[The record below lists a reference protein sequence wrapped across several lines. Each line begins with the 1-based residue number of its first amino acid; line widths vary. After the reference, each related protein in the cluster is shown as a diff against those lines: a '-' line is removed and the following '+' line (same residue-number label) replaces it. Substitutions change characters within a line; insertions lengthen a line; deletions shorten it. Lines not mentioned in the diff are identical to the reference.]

1 MTITFNLCFFLV
13 KTTVFVK
20 ETHFQLLWLLHVAY
34 IATFLAS
41 LFGNSVII
49 HIIRT
54 DNNMKTTT
62 NYLILNQA
70 CVDLMITTAE
80 GMNVIHYSLMNNSWL
95 GGLLGLITCK
105 VFLAVIFSSHMF
117 SLWVLAA
124 IAVERFYAVTRP
136 LRSCPVSQHLKKILF
151 LVWAACL
158 ATPSNFIQNASFK
171 RLNDCYYCDLSVV
184 LQEWTIINIFTGGFL
199 ALLPFLIIVAL
210 YTKVCLNLWSRQV
223 PGEGSNQ
230 NAQQAEAVKT
240 ARKVTLMMI
249 AVVVLYIVCWLP
261 LFISVILEYVNY
273 LQLNGS
279 LLLFLLW
286 LISTYSGLN
295 PYVYLTF
302 NHKFRNGFHKLF
314 RNCQRKIKIRNLNVL
329 SLRFQSF
336 QLEQMW

>member
-1 MTITFNLCFFLV
+1 MTINFNLCFSLV
-13 KTTVFVK
+13 NTTIFVK

-54 DNNMKTTT
+54 DNSMKTTT

-70 CVDLMITTAE
+70 CADLMITLAE

-105 VFLAVIFSSHMF
+105 VFLAVIFSFHMF
-117 SLWVLAA
+117 SLWVLAT

-136 LRSCPVSQHLKKILF
+136 LRSSPVSQHLKKIIF
-151 LVWAACL
+151 LLWATCL
-158 ATPSNFIQNASFK
+158 ATPLNFLQNASFK
-171 RLNDCYYCDLSVV
+171 KLNDCYYCDLTDV
-184 LQEWTIINIFTGGFL
+184 LQEWTIINIITGGLL
-199 ALLPFLIIVAL
+199 AFLPFLVIAAL
-210 YTKVCLNLWSRQV
+210 YAKVCLTLWSRQV
-223 PGEGSNQ
+223 PGEGSSQ
-230 NAQQAEAVKT
+230 NAQQVEAVKT

-249 AVVVLYIVCWLP
+249 VVTVFYIVCWLP
-261 LFISVILEYVNY
+261 LFISVILEYINY
-273 LQLNGS
+273 LELNGS
-279 LLLFLLW
+279 LLLFVLW

-302 NHKFRNGFHKLF
+302 NQKFGNGFHKLF
-314 RNCQRKIKIRNLNVL
+314 RNCRRKIKIRNLNVV

-336 QLEQMW
+336 ELEHM